1 MRYFRRHLGFGRLG
15 LLALAVQL
23 VVSFGHVHA
32 EPDHEIRVAHAELF
46 GEHREVVA
54 DVAVISEPTE
64 HHHES
69 PADSDGSD
77 ESCSVCAT
85 KAQANYMVLQ
95 GALVIA
101 FPRVPLTLSSLDQ
114 ADACISD
121 KSASQFQAWPPIK
134 SLVAL

>member
-1 MRYFRRHLGFGRLG
+1 
-15 LLALAVQL
+15 
-23 VVSFGHVHA
+23 
-32 EPDHEIRVAHAELF
+32 VAHAELF

-121 KSASQFQAWPPIK
+121 KSASQFQARPPHQK
-134 SLVAL
+134 PSRTLASSLLRGSADAWNRSF